1 VATVTV
7 DTDGVGQLRYLDA
20 PERRRRILATLREA
34 SFQSVNALATALQ
47 VSEMTIRRDL
57 RRLESAGE
65 LRIVY
70 GGASLPH
77 GTLQTPGFVARA
89 DAHSAAK
96 RRIAAAALG
105 LVRGSTALALDAG
118 TTTYELA
125 VALSNDFTGTVV
137 THSVPVV
144 QQLLHHPQLRVIAL
158 GGELNHDSQAFVGP
172 MTVRALDRLRVD
184 LFFLGSAAVNEHGV
198 YVDRELES
206 PTKLGLMACASEV
219 VLLADASKFHKSA
232 PVLLCPWTH
241 VSRVVT
247 DEPMSPHLKRR
258 LADLGVEVV
267 VASSSARPG

>member
-1 VATVTV
+1 MPKSGAAVTV

-20 PERRRRILATLREA
+20 PERRRRILATLRES

-89 DAHSAAK
+89 DDHSGAK
-96 RRIAAAALG
+96 RRIAASARS
-105 LVRGSTALALDAG
+105 LVHGGATLALDAG

-125 VALSNDFTGTVV
+125 VALSSDFTGTVV

-144 QQLLHHPQLRVIAL
+144 QHLLHHPQLRVIAL

-172 MTVRALDRLRVD
+172 MTVRALDRLRAD

-198 YVDRELES
+198 YVDRDLES
-206 PTKLGLMACASEV
+206 PTKLGLMGCAREV
-219 VLLADASKFHKSA
+219 VLLADASKFRRSA
-232 PVLLCPWTH
+232 PVLLCPWTR

-247 DEPMSPHLKRR
+247 DEPLSRDLRR
-258 LADLGVEVV
+258 QLADLAVEVV
-267 VASSSARPG
+267 VAS